1 MRERKRI
8 DVSESVFDYV
18 AKHCK
23 YPEGLGETLERLLGL
38 KK

>member
-1 MRERKRI
+1 MRKRI
-8 DVSESVFDYV
+8 DVSVSVYDYV
-18 AKHCK
+18 AKHNK